1 AHGVAFGWEE
11 KPGIPKWLSFSKTLE
26 KAPEPL
32 KLPPRLYFPR
42 RDDGADSATSTSQS
56 PRHHGSKMFRSRP
69 NQGRKELD
77 PFTIAMMEATRD
89 VPGSDDTH
97 ASSSKKWP
105 WKKIL
110 SLGILSNKKERADS
124 TKTDAVFGSTQSH
137 DSAHGIESTTEGK
150 AQEELTRANSIVLR
164 QGQLSCIPFGRG
176 GRRQRRR
183 QGRQG
188 WSGDG
193 GGQRVKGGREEE
205 AAQRA
210 PSWEILVLAMVPSYD
225 YASSALLCV
234 EDNSCIL
241 GFDDG
246 DGDNDEDEEH
256 TRGCVSQQKR
266 CDFYGDFPT
275 GFPPQSDECL
285 AFLVERETAH
295 MPREDYAERLRSGSL
310 DLSIRRDAIDWI
322 LKVHAH
328 YNLGPLSAYLSV
340 NYLDRFLS
348 TYELPE
354 GKGWMT
360 QLLSVACLSLAA
372 KMEETD
378 VPLCLDLQVGEAKYV
393 FEART
398 IRRMEL
404 LVLSTLKWRMQ
415 AVTPFSFIDFFLNK
429 FSGGSVPTKAAIC
442 RSMELILSTIRG
454 SDLLEFR
461 PSETAAAITVL
472 VLEQTQT
479 MDVEKAV
486 SGCIQVSKD
495 QVLRCYQVII
505 DMELRRNRELK
516 NDSPIGVL
524 DAACLSY
531 KSDERT
537 AESHATCHHS
547 SASKRMK
554 ISRP

>member
-1 AHGVAFGWEE
+1 L
-11 KPGIPKWLSFSKTLE
+11 KP
-26 KAPEPL
+26 
-32 KLPPRLYFPR
+32 PPRLYFPR
-42 RDDGADSATSTSQS
+42 TDDGADSATSTSQS

-110 SLGILSNKKERADS
+110 SLGILSDKKERADS
-124 TKTDAVFGSTQSH
+124 TKTDAVFGSTHSH

-150 AQEELTRANSIVLR
+150 AQEELMRANSIVLR

-176 GRRQRRR
+176 GRRRR
-183 QGRQG
+183 QCFHCGK
-188 WSGDG
+188 DG
-193 GGQRVKGGREEE
+193 HWKRNCKERTKDLL
-205 AAQRA
+205 
-210 PSWEILVLAMVPSYD
+210 LVYEGNSLKVEGYTDSTMVPSYD

-285 AFLVERETAH
+285 AFLVERESAH

-328 YNLGPLSAYLSV
+328 YNLGPSSAYLSV

-354 GKGWMT
+354 GKAWMT

-486 SGCIQVSKD
+486 SGCNQVSKE
-495 QVLRCYQVII
+495 QVLRCYQVIK
-505 DMELRRNRELK
+505 DMGLRTNRELKNDSISLK

-547 SASKRMK
+547 SASKRRK

>member
-1 AHGVAFGWEE
+1 
-11 KPGIPKWLSFSKTLE
+11 
-26 KAPEPL
+26 
-32 KLPPRLYFPR
+32 
-42 RDDGADSATSTSQS
+42 
-56 PRHHGSKMFRSRP
+56 
-69 NQGRKELD
+69 
-77 PFTIAMMEATRD
+77 
-89 VPGSDDTH
+89 
-97 ASSSKKWP
+97 
-105 WKKIL
+105 
-110 SLGILSNKKERADS
+110 
-124 TKTDAVFGSTQSH
+124 
-137 DSAHGIESTTEGK
+137 
-150 AQEELTRANSIVLR
+150 
-164 QGQLSCIPFGRG
+164 
-176 GRRQRRR
+176 
-183 QGRQG
+183 
-188 WSGDG
+188 
-193 GGQRVKGGREEE
+193 
-205 AAQRA
+205 
-210 PSWEILVLAMVPSYD
+210 MVPSYD
-225 YASSALLCV
+225 HAFSALLCV

-246 DGDNDEDEEH
+246 NGDNDEDEEH
-256 TRGCVSQQKR
+256 TRCCVSQRKR
-266 CDFYGDFPT
+266 CDFYGDYLT
-275 GFPPQSDECL
+275 GFPLQSDECV
-285 AFLVERETAH
+285 AFLVERESAH

-310 DLSIRRDAIDWI
+310 DLSIRRDAIDWM

-354 GKGWMT
+354 GKAWMT
-360 QLLSVACLSLAA
+360 QLLSVACISLAA

-472 VLEQTQT
+472 LLEQTQT

-486 SGCIQVSKD
+486 SSCIQVSKEE
-495 QVLRCYQVII
+495 VLRCYQVIKEM
-505 DMELRRNRELK
+505 DLRRNRELK
-516 NDSPIGVL
+516 NDSISLSSVPKSPIGVL
-524 DAACLSY
+524 GAACLSY

-537 AESHATCHHS
+537 AEPHATCHHS
-547 SASKRMK
+547 SASKRRK